1 MRRALVAAAL
11 VLACGTASAATLTLA
26 RDSYA
31 QIRARHAGRPLVV
44 HIWGMSCGPCL
55 VELPNWAALGRRRPD
70 LDLVLIQA
78 DVSPPR
84 AAEQT
89 LARAGL
95 GRYESWRAAGEVDD
109 FVRAS
114 IDPAWGG
121 EMPRTLLVGA
131 DGATTVVPGIADLA
145 AVTRWLDRA
154 ALRR

>member
-1 MRRALVAAAL
+1 VRHALAAAALVAACA
-11 VLACGTASAATLTLA
+11 AASASTLTLA

-55 VELPNWAALGRRRPD
+55 VELPHWAALARRRPD

-95 GRYESWRAAGEVDD
+95 GGQESWRPAGEIDD

-114 IDPAWGG
+114 IDPAWTG
-121 EMPRTLLVGA
+121 EMPRTLLVA
-131 DGATTVVPGIADLA
+131 PDGATTVVPGIADLG
-145 AVTRWLDRA
+145 AVGRWLDRA
-154 ALRR
+154 AARR